1 MPTRPRTVLLAAL
14 ALTAPAAAAVAQEP
28 GPAVTAPVPVPAPAS
43 PPPVAGHPAL
53 ATGWARAPAAGE
65 VLHAAPG
72 AAAPAPRA
80 IPSASIAG
88 RAIGAAFDDA
98 GGVWVRVAFP
108 GRLTGWVP
116 GAALVAAPPPPELA
130 SPTRRALMRATASL
144 GPASAL
150 VVRDRFGRTVF
161 AAGTTAPLSIAS
173 VTKLATVAAA
183 LSLRAVPLRAARA
196 ILGPSDNDRAQ
207 ALSTRVGGGSPRLG
221 ARRAEETAAA
231 LGAELHLVDGSG
243 LSPANRASAGE
254 IADLLLGVRDT
265 PGFRTL
271 FRAMPVAARSGT
283 LRDRM
288 GGTPAAGRLRA
299 KTGSLFDDPTSSLAG
314 YVWPHGAGLSPERA
328 LVVVALVN
336 GVSPYRARPVQD
348 AIAARLA
355 APGAFAGA

>member
-1 MPTRPRTVLLAAL
+1 MPSRPRTVLIAVLALAAS
-14 ALTAPAAAAVAQEP
+14 AGAAMAQAPVP
-28 GPAVTAPVPVPAPAS
+28 VVTAPVPAPVPLPAPI
-43 PPPVAGHPAL
+43 AGHPAL
-53 ATGWARAPAAGE
+53 ATGWARGLTAGE
-65 VLHAAPG
+65 VLHTAPG
-72 AAAPAPRA
+72 AAFPGSLE

-88 RAIGAAFDDA
+88 RATGAAFDDA
-98 GGVWVRVAFP
+98 GAVWVRVAFP
-108 GRLTGWVP
+108 GTVAGWAP
-116 GAALVAAPPPPELA
+116 GARLVAAPPPPELA
-130 SPTRRALMRATASL
+130 SPTRRALIRATASL

-183 LSLRAVPLRAARA
+183 LALRPMPLGAARA
-196 ILGPSDNDRAQ
+196 ILGPSDNERAQ
-207 ALSTRVGGGSPRLG
+207 ALSTRLGGGSARAG
-221 ARRAEETAAA
+221 ARRAVETAAA
-231 LGAELHLVDGSG
+231 LGAELDLVDGSG

-288 GGTPAAGRLRA
+288 GGTPADGRLRA
-299 KTGSLFDDPTSSLAG
+299 KTGTLFDDPTSSLAG

-336 GVSPYRARPVQD
+336 RVSPHRARRVQD
-348 AIAARLA
+348 AVAARLA
-355 APGAFAGA
+355 APGAFVGG